1 MLQRM
6 DIYTL
11 ERCTIEKNDLLEDVK
26 IWKEIGKIRAAVSV
40 STGSTLEQNQLLRI
54 SSTHKAVTM
63 DNVLSG
69 DRFGGYLVDYVIPGR
84 IYNQLYLTRED
95 AVK

>member
-6 DIYTL
+6 DIFTL
-11 ERCTIEKNDLLEDVK
+11 ERCTIEKNDLFEDVK
-26 IWKEIGKIRAAVSV
+26 IWKQIGKIRAAVSV

-63 DNVLSG
+63 DNVQVG

-95 AVK
+95 AAK

>member
-6 DIYTL
+6 ESYTL
-11 ERCTIEKNDLLEDVK
+11 ERCTIEKNEMFEDVK
-26 IWKEIGKIRAAVSV
+26 NWKQIGKIMAAVSV

-54 SSTHKAVTM
+54 SSTHKAITM
-63 DNVLSG
+63 DDVCAG
-69 DRFGGYLVDYVIPGR
+69 DRFGGYTVDYVVPGR

-95 AVK
+95 AAK

>member
-6 DIYTL
+6 EKYTL
-11 ERCTIEKNDLLEDVK
+11 ERCTIQKNEMLEDVK
-26 IWKEIGKIRAAVSV
+26 IWKRVKEISAAISV

-54 SSTHKAVTM
+54 SSTHRAVTM
-63 DNVLSG
+63 DDVCVG
-69 DRFGGYLVDYVIPGR
+69 DRFGGYTVDYVISGR

-95 AVK
+95 TAK

>member
-6 DIYTL
+6 EIYTL

-26 IWKEIGKIRAAVSV
+26 IWKQIGKIQAAISA

-63 DNVLSG
+63 DNVLAG

-95 AVK
+95 AAK